1 MENQTLKNN
10 VRFFRCSTK
19 IERSRREG
27 LFNIDSYWTSVV
39 YVRSV
44 GMLGLMIYALIFDIE
59 YPSRTPI
66 GIRLVVLAL
75 PAILETA
82 GLVGLLKRKPYLLTG
97 PILIHIAMMA
107 TVLNQEIEGFVL
119 WRLLAVSFCACL
131 YLREMVRMRKS
142 SAQKWDHDSLKEIK
156 TEK

>member
-44 GMLGLMIYALIFDIE
+44 GMLGLIIYALIFDIE
-59 YPSRTPI
+59 YPSRTPF
-66 GIRLVVLAL
+66 GVRLVVLAL
-75 PAILETA
+75 PAMLETA

-97 PILIHIAMMA
+97 PILMQFAFMA
-107 TVLNQEIEGFVL
+107 TNFGSR
-119 WRLLAVSFCACL
+119 RLCALEADDTILLCL
-131 YLREMVRMRKS
+131 SVFARNFQNS
-142 SAQKWDHDSLKEIK
+142 EIK
-156 TEK
+156 FTKMGSLFTERNEN

>member
-1 MENQTLKNN
+1 MESQTLKNN
-10 VRFFRCSTK
+10 ARVFRCSIK
-19 IERSRREG
+19 IERSRKEG

-44 GMLGLMIYALIFDIE
+44 GMLGLIIYALIFDIE

-75 PAILETA
+75 PAA
-82 GLVGLLKRKPYLLTG
+82 GLVGLLKRKPHLLTG

-131 YLREMVRMRKS
+131 YLLEMVRMRKS
-142 SAQKWDHDSLKEIK
+142 SAQKWYHDSLKEIK